1 MAIITVEQVVRET
14 IGILGDIRVPA
25 SMTNEIAVP
34 ISKAI
39 CNLNACCEAWAREAS
54 EENMAK
60 DPAALFSG
68 RDGQEIAEDDIQLE
82 VLPEPGMEPLM
93 PQKEAGKK

>member
-1 MAIITVEQVVRET
+1 MAVITVEQVVRET

-39 CNLNACCEAWAREAS
+39 CNLNACCEAWAREAA
-54 EENMAK
+54 ENTAK
-60 DPAALFSG
+60 EPEMLFSG
-68 RDGQEIAEDDIQLE
+68 LDGQEIAEDDIQLE
-82 VLPEPGMEPLM
+82 MLPEPGMEPLM
-93 PQKEAGKK
+93 PQKEAVEK

>member
-25 SMTNEIAVP
+25 SMTSDIAIP

-39 CNLNACCEAWAREAS
+39 SNLNACCDAWARDAA
-54 EENMAK
+54 EEQTAK
-60 DPAALFSG
+60 GGLFPE
-68 RDGQEIAEDDIQLE
+68 DKEITKDDIQLE
-82 VLPEPGMEPLM
+82 IEPEPGMEPLM
-93 PQKEAGKK
+93 PQKEAGKDDAG